1 MKRYFSFE
9 MYKAYM
15 ESEGETVSGWANECE
30 GLEVV
35 NGSIDG
41 LPYMICDEWTIEK
54 E

>member
-9 MYKAYM
+9 MYKADM
-15 ESEGETVSGWANECE
+15 ESEGEPVSDWADECE

-35 NGSIDG
+35 DGLIDG
-41 LPYMICDEWTIEK
+41 LPYMIWDGWTIEK